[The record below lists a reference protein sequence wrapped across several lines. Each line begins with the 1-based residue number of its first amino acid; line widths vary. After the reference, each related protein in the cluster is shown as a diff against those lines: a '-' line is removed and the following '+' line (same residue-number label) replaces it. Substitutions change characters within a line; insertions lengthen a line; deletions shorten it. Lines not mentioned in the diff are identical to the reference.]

1 MSDFWRR
8 LSRRERALVILTL
21 AILAVFVIKYAIV
34 DPFVARRTW
43 VKSQLESQPQLLAKN
58 LRYLGQ
64 KEAMLAAVESARA
77 QIQAQELKFL
87 SGDTPSVSASD
98 LQETVQAMAVREGTQ
113 VITTRVLNPET
124 AGSFSKIGIQ
134 VEIGGQIHQIVNLI
148 KGIESSPKL
157 LMIDEINVRSLFRPI
172 GFPQP
177 PGVTQAPA
185 QNLRISLMVSGYARP
200 EAAAPIKNGSS
211 TGPLTALYE

>member
-8 LSRRERALVILTL
+8 LSRRERALVILTVV
-21 AILAVFVIKYAIV
+21 ILVVFVVKYAIV
-34 DPFVARRTW
+34 NPFVGRRTW

-58 LRYLGQ
+58 LRFLGQ
-64 KEAMLAAVESARA
+64 KEAMLAALESARA

-87 SGDTPSVSASD
+87 SGATPSVSASD

-124 AGSFSKIGIQ
+124 VGSFSKIGIQ
-134 VEIGGQIHQIVNLI
+134 MEIGGQIHQIVNLI

-177 PGVTQAPA
+177 PGVPQAPA

-200 EAAAPIKNGSS
+200 EAAGPTKNGSS
-211 TGPLTALYE
+211 TGPLTANSE

>member
-8 LSRRERALVILTL
+8 LSRRERALVILTV
-21 AILAVFVIKYAIV
+21 AILVVFVLKYAIV
-34 DPFVARRTW
+34 TPFVERRTW

-64 KEAMLAAVESARA
+64 KEAMLAALESARA

-134 VEIGGQIHQIVNLI
+134 LEIGGQIHQIVNLI

-177 PGVTQAPA
+177 PGAAQAPA

-200 EAAAPIKNGSS
+200 AVSAPTKNGSS
-211 TGPLTALYE
+211 ASPLNANSE